1 MAILRYSM
9 RERMK
14 KVEKELRELEE
25 RNGALLFVSY
35 RILLIKHRRF

>member
-1 MAILRYSM
+1 MAILRYST

-25 RNGALLFVSY
+25 RNGACTMMLFVSY
-35 RILLIKHRRF
+35 RILLFC